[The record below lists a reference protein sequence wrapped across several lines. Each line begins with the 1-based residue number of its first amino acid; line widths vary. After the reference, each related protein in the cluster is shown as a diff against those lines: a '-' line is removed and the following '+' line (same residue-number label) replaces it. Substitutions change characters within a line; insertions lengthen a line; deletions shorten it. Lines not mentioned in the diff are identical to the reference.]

1 MKRNQFSV
9 NFADF
14 YCLAEPLLLPKRL
27 AMLANQAET
36 TVKTADAGHT
46 ATLTGW
52 RGAGWRMTIAD
63 EK

>member
-1 MKRNQFSV
+1 MS
-9 NFADF
+9 FADF
-14 YCLAEPLLLPKRL
+14 YCLAEPLLLPKRS
-27 AMLANQAET
+27 ASFTHQAQA
-36 TVKTADAGHT
+36 TVKATDAGHV